1 MDVVTWLFEVNRC
14 YYIVICVLALSIGGC
29 VHLRPILGTEA
40 LVVMPAS
47 ATNCHISNCKG
58 AHLHDH
64 PFRV

>member
-1 MDVVTWLFEVNRC
+1 MIGSNSAWLVSHGSLTAVEVNRC

-47 ATNCHISNCKG
+47 ATDCHIQ
-58 AHLHDH
+58 L
-64 PFRV
+64 